1 MMTGA
6 IRDLDPR
13 GFGFIASDDG
23 TPRFFAAQE
32 LRGGATF
39 ERLTIGQRVTFKP
52 ARHPRRG
59 PKALNIYLEQAV
71 AA

>member
-13 GFGFIASDDG
+13 GFGFITGDDG

-32 LRGGATF
+32 LRGIAF
-39 ERLTIGQRVTFKP
+39 ERLTVGQRVAFKP
-52 ARHPRRG
+52 AVNPRRG
-59 PKALNIYLEQAV
+59 PKALNVYLEQQAV